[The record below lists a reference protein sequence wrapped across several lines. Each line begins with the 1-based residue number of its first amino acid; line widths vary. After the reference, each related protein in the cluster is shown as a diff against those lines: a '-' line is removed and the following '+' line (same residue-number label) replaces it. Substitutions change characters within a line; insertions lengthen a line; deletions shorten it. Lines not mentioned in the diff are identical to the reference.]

1 MKHELKTSVKHYVE
15 SKQLSE
21 RQLNDLIELVSTP
34 KKSSVWPRA
43 VAAIVVIAIAIGFWH
58 VSNRDPAA
66 VSLLIA
72 EEVVHNHLKMK
83 PLEVT
88 SHSLQ
93 DLRAYFSQLDF
104 PLRETNII
112 SGSNLNLLGGRY
124 CSIQGITAAQLRLR
138 DEKTG
143 DLETLYQAP
152 YNKEMF
158 RELPNLEQGQAPVRH
173 FINGIGVDIWV
184 EKGILFARTYSQI

>member
-1 MKHELKTSVKHYVE
+1 MKHELKTSVKNYVE

-21 RQLNDLIELVSTP
+21 QQLHNLMELVGTT
-34 KKSSVWPRA
+34 KKFPIWPRA
-43 VAAIVVIAIAIGFWH
+43 VAAIVIIAIAIGFWQ
-58 VSNRDPAA
+58 VNNRNLAE
-66 VSLLIA
+66 VSLMIA

-93 DLRAYFSQLDF
+93 DLRVYFSQLDF
-104 PLRETNII
+104 PLRDSNII
-112 SGSNLNLLGGRY
+112 AGGNLNLLGGRY

-143 DLETLYQAP
+143 DLETVYQAP
-152 YNKEMF
+152 YNKELF
-158 RELPNLEQGQAPVRH
+158 RELPNLQEGQTPVRH

-184 EKGILFARTYSQI
+184 EKGILFARTYSKL